1 MCQPSGTCGG
11 EIIDMA
17 QRLTQRV
24 DAIVAG
30 HSHALVNTVVNGIPI
45 VEARATGQ
53 SIGVIDIPL
62 EPRGVASREVRDVYT
77 DSLPGDPEAARIANA
92 AVQAVAARV
101 NRTVATIAEDMR
113 RQGFDYALGK
123 LVADAM
129 RAAGNADFAVMNQ
142 GGIRADLRKGP
153 ATYGDLFEISPFAN
167 YLYRVTAPG
176 ADVRRYLELV
186 VRGPRPRGWI
196 SGATITYDTTR
207 ADGDR
212 ITAIELPGGRAFL
225 ETATY
230 TVVINDFMLTGGN
243 GFAFVGTAKS
253 EPVNVVDLDALVG
266 WVESR
271 PQPVVA
277 PNDVRLRVVPR

>member
-1 MCQPSGTCGG
+1 
-11 EIIDMA
+11 
-17 QRLTQRV
+17 
-24 DAIVAG
+24 
-30 HSHALVNTVVNGIPI
+30 
-45 VEARATGQ
+45 
-53 SIGVIDIPL
+53 
-62 EPRGVASREVRDVYT
+62 
-77 DSLPGDPEAARIANA
+77 
-92 AVQAVAARV
+92 
-101 NRTVATIAEDMR
+101 
-113 RQGFDYALGK
+113 
-123 LVADAM
+123 
-129 RAAGNADFAVMNQ
+129 
-142 GGIRADLRKGP
+142 
-153 ATYGDLFEISPFAN
+153 
-167 YLYRVTAPG
+167 
-176 ADVRRYLELV
+176 VRRYLELV